1 MKRAAIIAGL
11 FCAAFWPAL
20 AVGQCLEYEP
30 KTVNLSGILVRETHA
45 GPPNYES
52 INRGDKRETIWVLR
66 LSKPI
71 CVTGTDDINVQ
82 EGNQREVQLVLEPEQ
97 FKKYRKLIGHRVVVA
112 GKLFH
117 AHTGHHHKT
126 LLISVDEIKNRIGR
140 AQSLFLRPYKQPT
153 LNRQRKTRDL
163 P

>member
-30 KTVNLSGILVRETHA
+30 KTVNLSGILARETHA

-66 LSKPI
+66 LSKQI

-97 FKKYRKLIGHRVVVA
+97 FKKYRKLIGHGVVVA

-117 AHTGHHHKT
+117 AHTGHHQRAPAEIVQT
-126 LLISVDEIKNRIGR
+126 VDAVSRGAALL
-140 AQSLFLRPYKQPT
+140 
-153 LNRQRKTRDL
+153 QRGSPVRSPGETF
-163 P
+163 